1 MTTAQLVYSTDRV
14 STLVRTVRRLPDR
27 LFISSRRNAGWIV
40 QDLEEIGLSAV
51 TSRDANGHFIVTAMG
66 DIKKAVEE
74 NGSRHMA
81 KTIALWWPNLSGI
94 ESINF
99 DATMIAEARDA
110 AWLAYK
116 DWARR
121 ACVILGEDETTFD
134 PKQLDPDEELPA
146 LEEKVGELMPPAKL
160 PLSAAIYPD
169 DGRGRGSA
177 WAIVK

>member
-1 MTTAQLVYSTDRV
+1 MTTATLVYSTDRV
-14 STLVRTVRRLPDR
+14 SAPIRTNRRLPDR
-27 LFISSRRNAGWIV
+27 LFASSRRNAGWIAM
-40 QDLEEIGLSAV
+40 DLEEIGLETV
-51 TSRDANGHFIVTAMG
+51 TSRDVNGHFIVTAMG

-81 KTIALWWPNLSGI
+81 KTIALWWPDLSDI

-110 AWLAYK
+110 AWLAYR
-116 DWARR
+116 DWVKK
-121 ACVILGEDETTFD
+121 ACLVLGEDEATFD
-134 PKQLDPDEELPA
+134 PQQLDPSDIEM
-146 LEEKVGELMPPAKL
+146 LEEKVGEPMPPAKL
-160 PLSAAIYPD
+160 ALSAAIYPD

>member
-1 MTTAQLVYSTDRV
+1 MINTKTVYSTDRF
-14 STLVRTVRRLPDR
+14 SAPVRANRRLPDR
-27 LFISSRRNAGWIV
+27 LFTSSRRNAGWIT
-40 QDLEEIGLSAV
+40 QDLEEIGLQCV

-66 DIKKAVEE
+66 DIKRAVEE

-81 KTIALWWPNLSGI
+81 KTIALWWPDLSGVTM
-94 ESINF
+94 INF

-116 DWARR
+116 DWVRS
-121 ACVILGEDETTFD
+121 ACAILGEDEETFD
-134 PKQLDPDEELPA
+134 PQQLDPSDIEM

>member
-1 MTTAQLVYSTDRV
+1 MINTKTVYSTDRV
-14 STLVRTVRRLPDR
+14 SAPVRASRRLPDR
-27 LFISSRRNAGWIV
+27 LFTSSRRNAGWIV
-40 QDLEEIGLSAV
+40 MDLEEIGLEAI

-81 KTIALWWPNLSGI
+81 KTIATWWPDLSDI

-99 DATMIAEARDA
+99 DATMVAEARDA

-116 DWARR
+116 DWVRS
-121 ACVILGEDETTFD
+121 ACAATGEDAATFD
-134 PKQLDPDEELPA
+134 PSQMEPSDIEM
-146 LEEKVGELMPPAKL
+146 LEEKVGEPMPPAKL

-169 DGRGRGSA
+169 DGCGRGSA

>member
-1 MTTAQLVYSTDRV
+1 MTTATLVYSTDRV
-14 STLVRTVRRLPDR
+14 SAPIRTSRRLSDR
-27 LFISSRRNAGWIV
+27 LFVSSRRNAGWIAM
-40 QDLEEIGLSAV
+40 DLEEIGLETV
-51 TSRDANGHFIVTAMG
+51 TSRDVNGHFIVTAMG

-81 KTIALWWPNLSGI
+81 KTIALWWPDLSGI

-110 AWLAYK
+110 AWFAYR
-116 DWARR
+116 DWVKK
-121 ACVILGEDETTFD
+121 ACLVLGEDETTFD

-160 PLSAAIYPD
+160 ALSAAIYPD